1 MFVIRRVM
9 PTVEEGRAS
18 VVEKNTDTVLLQPS
32 FQCVRER
39 KHRHF
44 LVSQNPVLLLGLLK
58 APGR

>member
-1 MFVIRRVM
+1 M
-9 PTVEEGRAS
+9 PTEEEGGAS
-18 VVEKNTDTVLLQPS
+18 VVEKNTNTVLLRPL

-58 APGR
+58 APER